1 MKFSIIIPTYQ
12 RPEALQCCL
21 ESLLKLD
28 YPDWELLLVN
38 DGGETALDEALIK
51 ELPFHLINS
60 PHAGPAAARNRGA
73 EAATGEILVFTDDD
87 CRVESDWL
95 WQFCRGFEQK
105 SVDALGGDWLNP
117 FPDDAGAVTWHLYMT
132 FLREILR
139 DTAGQPLLLLSNN
152 VAYKRE
158 VFEALSGFDERFP
171 LAAAEDLDLGYRLIA
186 AGYKQDFHP
195 DAKVWHEHQIG
206 MRAFLRQQYRY
217 GRGAYYFQQK
227 SYALELPPS
236 KRGSFHWLLAQYL
249 WAKRAPVASW
259 LLLGLTPFV
268 HRLGK
273 WQEAQGRRST
283 HLPES
288 S

>member
-12 RPEALQCCL
+12 RPKALQRCL
-21 ESLLKLD
+21 ESFLSLD

-38 DGGETALDEALIK
+38 DGGEILLDEVLSSQ
-51 ELPFHLINS
+51 LPFRLINS

-95 WQFCRGFEQK
+95 WQFRRGFEQK
-105 SVDALGGDWLNP
+105 SVDALAGDWLNP
-117 FPDDAGAVTWHLYMT
+117 FPDDVGAVTWHLYMN
-132 FLREILR
+132 FLRETLR
-139 DTAGQPLLLLSNN
+139 DKAGQALLLLSNN

-158 VFEALSGFDERFP
+158 VFEALSGFDESFP

-186 AGYKQDFHP
+186 AGYKQDFQLA
-195 DAKVWHEHQIG
+195 AKVWHEHQIG

-217 GRGAYYFQQK
+217 GRGAFYFQQK
-227 SYALELPPS
+227 SYALELPPA
-236 KRGSFHWLLAQYL
+236 KRGEFHWRLANYL
-249 WAKRAPVASW
+249 RANRAPLASW

-273 WQEAQGRRST
+273 WQESQGQRSI
-283 HLPES
+283 HLRES